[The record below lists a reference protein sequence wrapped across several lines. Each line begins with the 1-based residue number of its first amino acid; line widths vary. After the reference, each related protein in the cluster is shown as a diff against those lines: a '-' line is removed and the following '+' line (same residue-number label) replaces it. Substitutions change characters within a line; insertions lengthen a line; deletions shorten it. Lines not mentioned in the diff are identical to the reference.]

1 MTIESWDAWVRSGRT
16 IRGAGHDI
24 FVRTEGT
31 GPTLLFLHGFPTS
44 SFDYAAII
52 AQLTSSY
59 RCVAFDFLGFG
70 ASAKPV
76 LAYDYELQL
85 QVVEAVVAAERIERA
100 TVVAHDYAVT
110 VGQELLARDLEGRA
124 PFAIDGMLFMNGG
137 LASALHRPIAVQ
149 RLLAS
154 RLGVVI
160 APLIFREA
168 LFERSM
174 RKIIRRFDRFDVHE
188 HYASLTSN
196 GGARVIPRLLA
207 YIAER
212 RRRGPRWEDA
222 IRRTTRPLA
231 FVWGVDDPISG
242 GHVLDWIR
250 TAAPHATVTGLAG
263 TGHYP
268 QIEEPD
274 AVAQA
279 IRSLTVRPDA

>member
-1 MTIESWDAWVRSGRT
+1 MTWDAWVRSGRT

-24 FVRTEGT
+24 FVRTVGT
-31 GPTLLFLHGFPTS
+31 GPTLFFLHGFPTS
-44 SFDYAAII
+44 SYDYAAVIE
-52 AQLTSSY
+52 QLAESF

-70 ASAKPV
+70 ASAKP
-76 LAYDYELQL
+76 AITYSYDLQL
-85 QVVEAVVAAERIERA
+85 EIVEAVAAAERVERA
-100 TVVAHDYAVT
+100 VVVAHDYAVT

-124 PFAIDGMLFMNGG
+124 PFAIHGMLFMNGG

-154 RLGVVI
+154 RLGPVI
-160 APLIFREA
+160 APLVFREA

-174 RKIIRRFDRFDVHE
+174 KQIIIRFDRFEVHE
-188 HYASLTSN
+188 HYLSLTSN
-196 GGARVIPRLLA
+196 GGARVIPRLLS

-222 IRRTTRPLA
+222 IRRTARPLA
-231 FVWGVDDPISG
+231 FVWGVEDPISG
-242 GHVLDWIR
+242 GHVLEWIR
-250 TAAPHATVTGLAG
+250 NAAPRAAVTPLAG

-274 AVAQA
+274 AVVRTIQT
-279 IRSLTVRPDA
+279 LTAR

>member
-1 MTIESWDAWVRSGRT
+1 MTWDAWVRSGRT

-24 FVRTEGT
+24 FVRTVGT

-44 SFDYAAII
+44 SYDYADVI
-52 AQLTSSY
+52 AQLAGAF

-70 ASAKPV
+70 ASAKP
-76 LAYDYELQL
+76 LIDYSYDLQL
-85 QVVEAVVAAERIERA
+85 EIVEAVAATERIERA
-100 TVVAHDYAVT
+100 VVVAHDYAVT

-124 PFAIDGMLFMNGG
+124 PFGIHGMLFMNGG

-154 RLGVVI
+154 RLGPLV
-160 APLIFREA
+160 APLLFREA
-168 LFERSM
+168 LFEQSM
-174 RKIIRRFDRFDVHE
+174 KKIIRRFDHFDVHE
-188 HYASLTSN
+188 HYASIISN
-196 GGARVIPRLLA
+196 GGPRVIPRLLS

-212 RRRGPRWEDA
+212 RRRAARWEGA
-222 IRRTTRPLA
+222 IRNTTRPLS

-250 TAAPHATVTGLAG
+250 SAAPDANVTPLTG

-274 AVAQA
+274 AVVQA
-279 IRSLTVRPDA
+279 IRTLATS